1 MTPFGFFKQN
11 IIGLDLGSS
20 HIKLL
25 QLQKA
30 GDAYVVRNGI
40 SRAIPVTLKKDNT
53 EEKRKFLVG
62 FIREFLSET
71 RVKAP
76 MGRIAL
82 YGKGVFLFFLTVPQ
96 LNKKD
101 LQGAVAVELKKRL
114 PFQMDVKNLYFDYFV
129 SGQVKEEK
137 GVNLQITCIAVDKAV
152 AEEQVQILKDL
163 EVTPTGVY
171 VVPDTLGN
179 LLAACVKVP
188 ADKTVTLLEIGANTA
203 LLNFYRGRNLIF
215 SREIPIG
222 GEHITHA
229 LAKTVATAAGSVA
242 ISLEDAEKIKRI
254 CGIPLVEEAKTD
266 FMTDFG
272 VFRGEQLLTL
282 LRPTLER
289 LIQEI
294 SRTMLYYSKTFKTG
308 AIEELYLT
316 GGTARLRNFDR
327 FLQTNIDGIKK
338 VENLN
343 VLKAVKG
350 WDEKAV
356 LQHELAMEQAAPHLA
371 VAFGLCLGG
380 GARVNLLPPKE
391 RLAQRLSVVMTVARF
406 IFPLLFV
413 VSLVFYGSIYTNAMK
428 YKVITI
434 NLKSNLKKLEASC
447 AQVREYHAIKAKI
460 EERRG
465 LLERA
470 KNNQPFWAGVM
481 KELSSITP
489 KEVTLSRITVAFGK
503 QPMELQLSGEIS
515 SKYTLLDM
523 ALQQYI
529 MVLDDS
535 PYFSG
540 AKVVSSAQNLYAT
553 VPTAGFDITC
563 TLDY

>member
-1 MTPFGFFKQN
+1 MTPLGFFKQN

-25 QLQKA
+25 QLQKS
-30 GDAYVVRNGI
+30 GDSYVVRNGI

-62 FIREFLSET
+62 FIKEFLSET
-71 RVKAP
+71 RVQAP

-152 AEEQVQILKDL
+152 VEEQVQILKDL

-229 LAKTVATAAGSVA
+229 LAKTVATAVGSVA

-343 VLKAVKG
+343 VLKSVKG
-350 WDEKAV
+350 WDVKAV
-356 LQHELAMEQAAPHLA
+356 LQLVLAMEQAAPLVA

-413 VSLVFYGSIYTNAMK
+413 LSLVFYGSIYTNAMK

-553 VPTAGFDITC
+553 VPTAGFEITC

>member
-40 SRAIPVTLKKDNT
+40 SRAIPVTLKKENT